1 MKKFNLV
8 TAIICATLLS
18 ATCFAAAQKQTF
30 DQIVAVVND
39 DVVTKSELNLAL
51 STARAQISQ
60 ESVPTPPEQILR
72 KQVLDQLIN
81 KKLQLQIAKQVGID
95 VTDDDLNK
103 AIQQVAT
110 QNNIT
115 VATLYERLKQEGMSL
130 TDYRNEIRDQ
140 LTMQR
145 LQQQEVVNHITIT
158 PQEVDNF
165 LKSNAWK
172 TNTAKEYRIDDIL
185 ILTSDAPSPDEIR
198 AARTRAQM
206 VLNKLKNGLSFTSV
220 AQADSSGARALQG
233 GDLGWRKLPE
243 IPSAFAEQIS
253 RMQKNEIAGPIQT
266 PNGFHIIKLSDTR
279 ALSSQ
284 QAITERKQIE
294 ELLLQRK
301 FEEAMQN
308 WVSRLRSQSFIETKT
323 LA

>member
-1 MKKFNLV
+1 V

-18 ATCFAAAQKQTF
+18 ATCFAAAQKF

-51 STARAQISQ
+51 STARAQINQ
-60 ESVPTPPEQILR
+60 ESLPTPPEKILQ

-81 KKLQLQIAKQVGID
+81 KKLQLQIAKQAGIN

-103 AIQQVAT
+103 AIQQVASH
-110 QNNIT
+110 NNMT
-115 VATLYERLKQEGMSL
+115 VAILYERLKQDGMSL
-130 TDYRNEIRDQ
+130 NDYRNEIRDQ

-145 LQQQEVVNHITIT
+145 LQQQEVVNHITIS

-185 ILTSDAPSPDEIR
+185 IPTSDAPSPDEIR
-198 AARTRAQM
+198 SARTRAQM
-206 VLNKLKNGLSFTSV
+206 VLNKLKTGLSFTSV
-220 AQADSSGARALQG
+220 AQAESSGARALQG

-266 PNGFHIIKLSDTR
+266 PNGFHVIKLSDTR
-279 ALSSQ
+279 ALSNQ
-284 QAITERKQIE
+284 QTITERKQIE

-308 WVSRLRSQSFIETKT
+308 WVSKLRGQSFIETKT